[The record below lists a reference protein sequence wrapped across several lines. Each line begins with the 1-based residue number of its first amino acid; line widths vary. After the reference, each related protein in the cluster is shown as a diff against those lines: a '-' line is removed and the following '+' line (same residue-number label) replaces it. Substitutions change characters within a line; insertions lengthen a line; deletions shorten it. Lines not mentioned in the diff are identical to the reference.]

1 MEKASTVSPLGYFG
15 CVWIPSLIGTNN
27 AFFVDLSQ
35 RLLCTLLEDDR
46 YEVEQFSGGTVLVE
60 GDWCD
65 LCCMLLTVDN
75 VSCTLPLSFFTIQ
88 DTSNPHGAISS
99 RAMVR
104 QKESQEMMQT

>member
-1 MEKASTVSPLGYFG
+1 MFILWKKASTVSPLGYFG

-27 AFFVDLSQ
+27 ALFVDLSQ

-65 LCCMLLTVDN
+65 LCRMLLMLDN
-75 VSCTLPLSFFTIQ
+75 IKCTQPLSFLR
-88 DTSNPHGAISS
+88 S
-99 RAMVR
+99 RIPPTHMEPFLA
-104 QKESQEMMQT
+104 EPW